1 MHWTAFV
8 AGTVLS
14 WGVYGAMLHQ
24 GQVAL
29 KSPMRA
35 LLCVGIAYF
44 LVGVLVPLAVLF
56 NQGEGLRGFT
66 TMGTTFATVAG
77 ILGAIGAVCIIF
89 SFRAGG
95 HPTYVMP
102 LVFGG
107 RRSSTCSTRWPSIR
121 PRPHRTRCSSSA
133 SSSPPSA
140 PAWCCTSSRRP
151 DGEIKRRDQE
161 GR

>member
-1 MHWTAFV
+1 MHWLAFV

-35 LLCVGIAYF
+35 LLCVGVAYF
-44 LVGVLVPLAVLF
+44 LVGVLVPVAVLMS
-56 NQGEGLRGFT
+56 QGEGLRGFT
-66 TMGTTFATVAG
+66 PTGTTFATVAG

-89 SFRAGG
+89 SFRSGG

-107 RRSSTCSTRWPSIR
+107 APLINVLYTMAV
-121 PRPHRTRCSSSA
+121 H
-133 SSSPPSA
+133 PPKVA
-140 PAWCCTSSRRP
+140 PNPLLYVGFLVTALGAGMVLYFKP
-151 DGEIKRRDQE
+151 QG
-161 GR
+161 